1 VLAGV
6 LLIMFFFIGFFLLEP
21 IMPSL
26 LTKLTHKDLRG
37 LSMGFYNMN
46 QFVGAFLGGPFWWYF
61 SYKPKNY
68 GSCRC
73 CKCYTLAYINLYMAK
88 LGENTKK
95 LKRIRRGI
103 YRAAWA
109 LLIGFLI
116 FLSSCAST
124 TNALYSLPFI

>member
-1 VLAGV
+1 LIVGFILFFIFRGVLAGV

-68 GSCRC
+68 G
-73 CKCYTLAYINLYMAK
+73 
-88 LGENTKK
+88 
-95 LKRIRRGI
+95 
-103 YRAAWA
+103 
-109 LLIGFLI
+109 
-116 FLSSCAST
+116 
-124 TNALYSLPFI
+124 YS